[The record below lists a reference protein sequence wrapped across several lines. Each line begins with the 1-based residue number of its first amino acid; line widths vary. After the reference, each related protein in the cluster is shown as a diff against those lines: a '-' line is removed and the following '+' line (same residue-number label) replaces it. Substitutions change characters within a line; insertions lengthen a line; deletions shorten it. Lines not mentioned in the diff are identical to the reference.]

1 MRSKTK
7 VISIVLSFSVFF
19 VFVSC
24 QKQKAEWKGTIKEV
38 DGVTIVKNLKK
49 PMYGEDVFSLEEE
62 LTIGE
67 KENGKEPVFISIRSI
82 RVDDEENIHVLD
94 ARAFQ
99 VKVFNK
105 DGTHL
110 RSIGKRGQGPGEI
123 QLAQNM
129 ELVSGKEIMVYD
141 LGNRRLSFFSLD
153 GMLLNEVSTGKIPR
167 LFRVIPNSR
176 GELIGWIVLNLPE
189 ERVEELKIFNPSLEP
204 ISNVTVLKRK
214 QSPRNLINILRPVFS
229 YQVLKNNKII
239 WGIGSKYEINIS
251 DSNGKLEKTIIKDFN
266 PIKITEGDKEYEIK
280 TYFGDREIPSNYKIE
295 FDEYYPAFHHLN
307 YDDEGRIFAR
317 TYERKDK
324 GGYFYD
330 VFDSEGR
337 YIVKIPLRI
346 MPRVWKKNKLYTIEE
361 DEDGLQMVKRYKVT
375 WRY

>member
-1 MRSKTK
+1 M
-7 VISIVLSFSVFF
+7 
-19 VFVSC
+19 
-24 QKQKAEWKGTIKEV
+24 
-38 DGVTIVKNLKK
+38 
-49 PMYGEDVFSLEEE
+49 
-62 LTIGE
+62 
-67 KENGKEPVFISIRSI
+67 
-82 RVDDEENIHVLD
+82 
-94 ARAFQ
+94 
-99 VKVFNK
+99 
-105 DGTHL
+105 
-110 RSIGKRGQGPGEI
+110 
-123 QLAQNM
+123 
-129 ELVSGKEIMVYD
+129 
-141 LGNRRLSFFSLD
+141 
-153 GMLLNEVSTGKIPR
+153 
-167 LFRVIPNSR
+167 
-176 GELIGWIVLNLPE
+176 
-189 ERVEELKIFNPSLEP
+189 
-204 ISNVTVLKRK
+204 
-214 QSPRNLINILRPVFS
+214 
-229 YQVLKNNKII
+229 KNNKII

-280 TYFGDREIPSNYKIE
+280 TYFGDREIPSDYKIE